1 MQVTNQLPAMQS
13 LKILPILLLLFIFKA
28 QGQENIDFLNEKMF
42 TLNDNYLPDGLL
54 KTKSIVL
61 IKMPET
67 GVDHKRGNWKK
78 LAREIHGYI
87 VARGIDPV
95 WYFYINDIY
104 AGPDLTKSIANSL
117 ITREI
122 ENVVI
127 FNKINER
134 SYDLYITTFN
144 KNEYFFKQGQNSVKI
159 HAVST
164 AQINRDLA
172 ILIDRKDLIRENL
185 MVLETPEYYNQT
197 SLIRGKRF
205 QQYAVDLKLDKL
217 AIPELKSLGNI
228 LIPVNLSISTR
239 EEGKLNNTDSMQVSP
254 DLQTILKQY
263 PYEYAILKYN
273 FDEQAIR
280 KKGYPFVL
288 LWLHNTAPVIQNIL
302 KYPTVN
308 DGDIK
313 TGDQNQE
320 EDGELL
326 VYKFYI
332 KHIYTGDVYLGTT
345 WDADTNWHK
354 ALQNHIEQFNKSIK
368 P

>member
-1 MQVTNQLPAMQS
+1 MQVSNQMPAMQS
-13 LKILPILLLLFIFKA
+13 LKILPIILILFIFKV
-28 QGQENIDFLNEKMF
+28 QGQENTNFLNDKLF
-42 TLNDNYLPDGLL
+42 TLDDNYLPDGLL

-78 LAREIHGYI
+78 LAKEIHGYI
-87 VARGIDPV
+87 VTRGIDPV
-95 WYFYINDIY
+95 WYFYFDDIY
-104 AGPDLTKSIANSL
+104 AGPDLSKSIANSL

-127 FNKINER
+127 LKMINER

-144 KNEYFFKQGQNSVKI
+144 KDEYFFKHSQKSVKI
-159 HAVST
+159 HAITT
-164 AQINRDLA
+164 AQINRNLA
-172 ILIDRKDLIRENL
+172 RLIDRKDLIRENL
-185 MVLETPEYYNQT
+185 MVLDAPEYYNQA

-217 AIPELKSLGNI
+217 AIPDLKSSGNT
-228 LIPVNLSISTR
+228 LIPVNLPASPNDKNKLSTV
-239 EEGKLNNTDSMQVSP
+239 DSMQVSP
-254 DLQTILKQY
+254 DLQSTLKQY
-263 PYEYAILKYN
+263 PYNYNFLRYN

-288 LWLHNTAPVIQNIL
+288 LWLHNTAPMIQSLL

-308 DGDIK
+308 EGAIK
-313 TGDQNQE
+313 TSNQNKV
-320 EDGELL
+320 EDRELL

-345 WDADTNWHK
+345 WDADTNWQK
-354 ALQNHIEQFNKSIK
+354 ALQNHIEQFNKIIK